1 MRRCVACHSGEM
13 FSDFATAGL
22 AFHILR
28 RLLDP
33 ERATSCSPALQND
46 DFGAEQISSRY
57 RGPNANFV
65 RVGQFTRR
73 L

>member
-46 DFGAEQISSRY
+46 DFGAEQIS
-57 RGPNANFV
+57 
-65 RVGQFTRR
+65 
-73 L
+73 